1 MQHKIPRTITTI
13 LIFGR
18 PPLAFLG
25 MVLAIATIL
34 TMNPIYYILGVTSLF
49 LSVVI
54 DLIDGWFAARFA
66 PHYKL
71 THIAERMMNKIVFAI
86 NFPVI
91 SVGMMWRFHFVSN
104 TSSRAELLH
113 VVFVL
118 ILCVTVLLRE
128 NFAHF
133 MKSFAMKKGAEEE
146 LSDINRLRTLFA
158 APVAAILYAHAF
170 YTLEGPPSSIYFWI
184 SWLSNIPLRLLYFI
198 EITFFVINLGS
209 IAGYCRR
216 YGSDC
221 LDDICMDD
229 EYLRWRILSVFPN
242 ALTMMNAMMGIL
254 SIFFA
259 YGGRI
264 REAYMILIGAAIFDR
279 LDGAVARKLG
289 VTEPPID
296 NVDSRTP
303 TLGGILDDIADAVSF
318 CIAPAFIFYYLFDSC
333 TIAFIQALPYGWL
346 AIIYAI
352 LGIIRLIYFTIDRH
366 PIPGF
371 FKGLPTPAAAL
382 LLTAPLIMFQYAQ
395 NQGSGDEALF
405 WGYFCFGLIL
415 IIPLLMN
422 AYSIHYIHVGRFGGR
437 HPLFAKIMF
446 LLNGISVFTPYFG
459 HFNLGLH
466 LIYLFSPLFTWR
478 INPEIAAIES
488 KPVNT
493 NIAID

>member
-1 MQHKIPRTITTI
+1 MQQNIPRTITTI

-18 PPLAFLG
+18 PPLAFSG

-34 TMNPIYYILGVTSLF
+34 TMNPIFYIMGVTSLF
-49 LSVVI
+49 LSVII
-54 DLIDGWFAARFA
+54 DLVDGWFAARFA

-86 NFPVI
+86 IFPVI
-91 SVGMMWRFHFVSN
+91 SVGMMWRFHFVSHTN
-104 TSSRAELLH
+104 SRAELIH

-146 LSDINRLRTLFA
+146 LSDITRLRTLFA
-158 APVAAILYAHAF
+158 APVATVLYAHAF
-170 YTLEGPPSSIYFWI
+170 YTLQGPPSPIYFWI
-184 SWLSNIPLRLLYFI
+184 SWLSNIPLRLLYFM

-209 IAGYCRR
+209 IAAYCRR
-216 YGSDC
+216 YGNDC

-229 EYLRWRILSVFPN
+229 DYLRWRILSVFPN

-279 LDGAVARKLG
+279 LDGAIARKLG
-289 VTEPPID
+289 VTEPPVD
-296 NVDSRTP
+296 NGRTP

-318 CIAPAFIFYYLFDSC
+318 CIAPALIFYILFDSC
-333 TIAFIQALPYGWL
+333 NIESIKGLPYGWL
-346 AIIYAI
+346 AIVYAI
-352 LGIIRLIYFTIDRH
+352 LGIIRLIYFTLDRY

-382 LLTAPLIMFQYAQ
+382 LLTAPLIMFQHSQDLGYK
-395 NQGSGDEALF
+395 DIALF
-405 WGYFCFGLIL
+405 WGYFCFGLTL
-415 IIPLLMN
+415 TVALLMN
-422 AYSIHYIHVGRFGGR
+422 AYPIHYIHMGRFGGR
-437 HPLFAKIMF
+437 HPLFTRIMF
-446 LLNGISVFTPYFG
+446 LLNGISVFTPFFG
-459 HFNLGLH
+459 HFNLGVH

-478 INPEIAAIES
+478 INPEVAVIEN
-488 KPVNT
+488 KAGNPN
-493 NIAID
+493 

>member
-1 MQHKIPRTITTI
+1 MHHKIPRTITTI

-18 PPLAFLG
+18 PPLAFSG

-34 TMNPIYYILGVTSLF
+34 TMNPIYYIMGVTSLL
-49 LSVVI
+49 LSVII

-91 SVGMMWRFHFVSN
+91 SVGMMWRFHFVSD
-104 TSSRAELLH
+104 TSSRAELVH

-170 YTLEGPPSSIYFWI
+170 YTLEGPPSAIYFWI

-209 IAGYCRR
+209 IAAYCRR

-229 EYLRWRILSVFPN
+229 EILRWRILSVFPN

-296 NVDSRTP
+296 NSDCRTP
-303 TLGGILDDIADAVSF
+303 SLGGILDDIADAVSF
-318 CIAPAFIFYYLFDSC
+318 CIAPAFIFYCLFDLC
-333 TIAFIQALPYGWL
+333 TIPTIQSLPYG
-346 AIIYAI
+346 
-352 LGIIRLIYFTIDRH
+352 
-366 PIPGF
+366 
-371 FKGLPTPAAAL
+371 
-382 LLTAPLIMFQYAQ
+382 
-395 NQGSGDEALF
+395 
-405 WGYFCFGLIL
+405 
-415 IIPLLMN
+415 
-422 AYSIHYIHVGRFGGR
+422 
-437 HPLFAKIMF
+437 
-446 LLNGISVFTPYFG
+446 
-459 HFNLGLH
+459 
-466 LIYLFSPLFTWR
+466 
-478 INPEIAAIES
+478 
-488 KPVNT
+488 
-493 NIAID
+493 

>member
-1 MQHKIPRTITTI
+1 MQHKIPRTITAI

-34 TMNPIYYILGVTSLF
+34 TMNPIYYIMGVTSLF

-170 YTLEGPPSSIYFWI
+170 YTLEGPPLIHIF
-184 SWLSNIPLRLLYFI
+184 
-198 EITFFVINLGS
+198 
-209 IAGYCRR
+209 
-216 YGSDC
+216 
-221 LDDICMDD
+221 LDFMVKQYPI
-229 EYLRWRILSVFPN
+229 
-242 ALTMMNAMMGIL
+242 ALTL
-254 SIFFA
+254 
-259 YGGRI
+259 
-264 REAYMILIGAAIFDR
+264 
-279 LDGAVARKLG
+279 
-289 VTEPPID
+289 
-296 NVDSRTP
+296 
-303 TLGGILDDIADAVSF
+303 
-318 CIAPAFIFYYLFDSC
+318 FY
-333 TIAFIQALPYGWL
+333 
-346 AIIYAI
+346 
-352 LGIIRLIYFTIDRH
+352 
-366 PIPGF
+366 
-371 FKGLPTPAAAL
+371 
-382 LLTAPLIMFQYAQ
+382 
-395 NQGSGDEALF
+395 
-405 WGYFCFGLIL
+405 
-415 IIPLLMN
+415 
-422 AYSIHYIHVGRFGGR
+422 
-437 HPLFAKIMF
+437 
-446 LLNGISVFTPYFG
+446 
-459 HFNLGLH
+459 
-466 LIYLFSPLFTWR
+466 
-478 INPEIAAIES
+478 
-488 KPVNT
+488 
-493 NIAID
+493 